1 MWTTNYILSQICVI
15 VGIGLYAL
23 TYLLKTKKSVLI
35 VGLIGVVLNTI
46 SFVLLGAYT
55 GAVVNLV
62 AILRSLW
69 FFFEEKKGK
78 RTWVSL
84 TVVLTLIVIATIFT
98 YQNIIDLLPLVA
110 GLTYAFACWQK
121 NIPLYRW
128 LGILVSSI
136 YILYDIYFNSIFGVV
151 SESIAIVCAVT
162 GLILGMIKKKSD
174 STTNQQK
181 SDDVNQSAAA

>member
-1 MWTTNYILSQICVI
+1 MWTPYYILSQICVI
-15 VGIGLYAL
+15 IGIGLYAL

-55 GAVVNLV
+55 GAVVNVV
-62 AILRSLW
+62 AIIRSIW

-78 RTWVSL
+78 RTWISL
-84 TVVLTLIVIATIFT
+84 TVVLTLIGVATIFT

-128 LGILVSSI
+128 LGILTSSI
-136 YILYDIYFNSIFGVV
+136 YIVYDICFNSIFGIV
-151 SESIAIVCAVT
+151 SESIAIICALV
-162 GLILGMIKKKSD
+162 GLIIGWIKKHNTSE
-174 STTNQQK
+174 NLA
-181 SDDVNQSAAA
+181 VSAVAAE